1 MPRWI
6 WLWIGVVIVLV
17 AVPPLQIALVPV
29 MLLFVLAYAVGFGWG
44 RPTLSSTRSP
54 DTSLLGGR
62 RRDRPDLQAMGGLV
76 AAMVAVA
83 HLAGFLADG
92 SLLTWLII
100 AALVGVAAAVGGPLG
115 WLRASVY
122 LLVGLAASFATLAA
136 LFVHGCDGAM
146 PSRTAAW
153 LTLVPV
159 AGLLS
164 SRALLGPRLGRPIV
178 PAEEAA
184 ALALAVFAVLGL
196 GAVAVAPG
204 GIPVLDEQA
213 SVWTPLVLLA
223 LLTFIAGL
231 IGLRPRAGADL
242 AAIGLLALTLTFAGY
257 NPPCGPDLTGLLVIG
272 AAFVVGF
279 VATTAVRARA

>member
-17 AVPPLQIALVPV
+17 AVPALQIALVPV
-29 MLLFVLAYAVGFGWG
+29 MLLFVLAYAVGFGRG
-44 RPTLSSTRSP
+44 RPTLSSPRSP

-62 RRDRPDLQAMGGLV
+62 RRSRPDLQAMAGLI

-92 SLLTWLII
+92 ALLTWLII
-100 AALVGVAAAVGGPLG
+100 AALVGAAAAVGGPLG
-115 WLRASVY
+115 WLRSGVY
-122 LLVGLAASFATLAA
+122 LLLGLAASFATLAA
-136 LFVHGCDGAM
+136 LFGHGCDGAI

-153 LTLVPV
+153 LILVPV
-159 AGLLS
+159 AGLLF
-164 SRALLGPRLGRPIV
+164 SRALLGPWLGRPIV

-184 ALALAVFAVLGL
+184 ALALATFAVLGL
-196 GAVAVAPG
+196 GSVAVAPA
-204 GIPVLDEQA
+204 GIPVIDEQT
-213 SVWTPLVLLA
+213 SIWTPLILLA
-223 LLTFIAGL
+223 LLTLIAAL

-257 NPPCGPDLTGLLVIG
+257 TPPCGPDLTGLLIVG

-279 VATTAVRARA
+279 VAVSTLRTGP